1 MSEKTILVIGTY
13 DTKDEELGF
22 LSGVIRDQG
31 GRVVTMDVSV
41 LGSPSQPTDFSKH
54 DVAEEGGSSIQDAI
68 DSGNENLAMQ
78 IMAKGAS
85 LLAARLHNEG
95 KFDGMIVLGGTMG
108 TDLALDVASALPL
121 GVPKYIVSTVSFSP
135 LIPAERLAADT
146 QMILWAGGLYGLN
159 SVGKASLSQAAGAVL
174 GAARAVQKPDPEKSV
189 IGMMSLGTSALKYVI
204 SLKPALEERGFEVAV
219 FHATGMGGR
228 AFESLARQGAFA
240 CVFDFCTQ
248 ELGNHV
254 NGSNIS
260 AGGDRLTNAGANGTP
275 QIVAPGCYDLV
286 DVVGWQ
292 PIDSKWDAHIKH
304 AHNRLLTS
312 IVLKAE
318 ETKLVARAHC
328 EQMAKAKGPT
338 ALILPEDGLGEW
350 DREGADLHN
359 PDGLAAFLTEVEANI
374 PANVTTHRIA
384 CHINDPSFSDKALE
398 IFDKWCADGTVPLGV
413 FKQSSNGQEKS
424 LHAIKNYK
432 QENGVD

>member
-1 MSEKTILVIGTY
+1 MSDKTILVIGTY
-13 DTKDEELGF
+13 DTKDDELGF
-22 LSGVIRDQG
+22 LAGVIREQG
-31 GRVVTMDVSV
+31 GQVITMDVSV
-41 LGSPSQPTDFSKH
+41 LGDPSKPTDYSKH
-54 DVAEEGGSSIQDAI
+54 DVAGAGDSSIKAAI
-68 DSGNENLAMQ
+68 ATGDENHAMQ

-85 LLAARLHNEG
+85 LLAARLYTQG

-159 SVGKASLSQAAGAVL
+159 SVCKASLSQAAGAVL
-174 GAARAVQKPDPEKSV
+174 GAARAVQKPNADKPL

-204 SLKPALEERGFEVAV
+204 PLKPALEARGYEVAV

-228 AFESLARQGAFA
+228 AFESLAGHGAFA

-260 AGGDRLTNAGANGTP
+260 AGADRLTNAGKTGTP

-286 DVVGWQ
+286 DIVGWQ
-292 PIDSKWDAHIKH
+292 PIPDKWADHLKH
-304 AHNRLLTS
+304 EHNRLLTS
-312 IVLKAE
+312 IVLNGAE
-318 ETKLVARAHC
+318 RKLVAQAHC
-328 EQMAKAKGPT
+328 EQLATAKGPVVV
-338 ALILPEDGLGEW
+338 LLPEYGLGEL

-359 PDGLAAFLTEVEANI
+359 KEGLEQFLNDFEVAM
-374 PANVTTHRIA
+374 PANVDAQRIA
-384 CHINDPSFSDKALE
+384 CHINDAAFADKALE
-398 IFDKWCADGTVPLGV
+398 VFDTWRARGV
-413 FKQSSNGQEKS
+413 VTG
-424 LHAIKNYK
+424 
-432 QENGVD
+432 